1 MKFIGFVV
9 VAVCLG
15 TCSARILDKITSAV
29 SDTTNLVRK
38 TALIAVNA
46 HVNLVISTAN
56 LAVNMTNKALNAA
69 ESAVKAVSTGAV
81 NTGIG
86 VLLFEMRS
94 VLKATGNK
102 SIAIPDIS
110 TNLGPVKF
118 TATNGFFRDISTLTQ
133 AGKANVSMNGT
144 SILIDIPIKLN
155 EFDTGYENFT
165 VSMWKVKAG
174 GGLKVHISNDT
185 FVIHLVLKPG
195 LTCALNVKKIDVT
208 EFSGIE
214 VDFINMGSKSEWVLE
229 KCSNFIIKFMKERIK
244 KQAQTI
250 LNTNIKKVLKENG
263 SICSKFLG

>member
-1 MKFIGFVV
+1 
-9 VAVCLG
+9 
-15 TCSARILDKITSAV
+15 
-29 SDTTNLVRK
+29 
-38 TALIAVNA
+38 
-46 HVNLVISTAN
+46 
-56 LAVNMTNKALNAA
+56 MTNKAVNAA

-86 VLLFEMRS
+86 VFLFEVRS
-94 VLKATGNK
+94 VVKATGNK
-102 SIAIPDIS
+102 NIAIPDIS

-118 TATNGFFRDISTLTQ
+118 NATKGFFSDISTLTQ

-155 EFDTGYENFT
+155 EIDTGYENFT

-195 LTCALNVKKIDVT
+195 ITCALNVQKIDVT
-208 EFSGIE
+208 EFGGIE
-214 VDFINMGSKSEWVLE
+214 LDFINMGSKSEWVLE
-229 KCSNFIIKFMKERIK
+229 KCSNLIIKFMKENIK
-244 KQAQTI
+244 KQVQTA
-250 LNTNIKKVLKENG
+250 LDTNIKKVLKENG